1 MFERI
6 RCPDVNSSTALR
18 PSLSAEHLS
27 DLAEHGRET
36 SFKKGESVFLRDD
49 PGDHVVIVTE
59 GLIEIS
65 LTSAAGR
72 KSVLAHI
79 GPGEL
84 IGEISV
90 LDEAPRSADAVALK
104 PCNAVLVPR
113 AAFLAFLSETPPAM
127 VQMLEALCARIRN
140 ASDMFETQSL
150 TSASTR
156 LARCIVLLSRKW
168 GNENNGITTIG
179 QRFSQSELGA
189 LAGLARENVNRYIR
203 QWTDQGVIRFERG
216 TIEILK
222 MNALIA
228 ESEAAEN

>member
-1 MFERI
+1 MK
-6 RCPDVNSSTALR
+6 DSTALR
-18 PSLSAEHLS
+18 PTLSGEHLAE
-27 DLAEHGRET
+27 LAARGRET
-36 SFKKGESVFLRDD
+36 AFKRGETVFLRDD

-59 GLIEIS
+59 GLIEVS
-65 LTSAAGR
+65 LTSIAGR

-104 PCNAVLVPR
+104 PCRAVLVPR

-150 TSASTR
+150 TSASAR
-156 LARCIVLLSRKW
+156 LARCILLLERKW
-168 GNENNGITTIG
+168 GQEDNGIITIS
-179 QRFSQSELGA
+179 QSFSQSELGA
-189 LAGLARENVNRYIR
+189 LAGLARENVNRYVR
-203 QWTDQGVIRFERG
+203 QWTEQGVLRFERG
-216 TIEILK
+216 TIEILNK
-222 MNALIA
+222 NALIA
-228 ESEAAEN
+228 ESEAADT